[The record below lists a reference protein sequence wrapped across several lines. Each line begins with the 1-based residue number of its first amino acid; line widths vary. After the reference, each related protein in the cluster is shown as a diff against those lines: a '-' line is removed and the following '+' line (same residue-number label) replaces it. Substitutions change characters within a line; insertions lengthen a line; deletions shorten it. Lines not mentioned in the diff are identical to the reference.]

1 MISQQQGFTL
11 IEALIS
17 VAIMAIGF
25 AGVYTLVGISDRI
38 LQNSIDKETLNF
50 QANEI
55 IETLHSDQSNLA
67 EYSGKSL
74 SSCTSLK
81 ASKGKDTQLKRMK
94 RWCERAKG
102 EVGDKRNH
110 DRRKIH
116 VEKKTI
122 GGKDFNIV
130 AVELSNK
137 DGKNSIWV
145 KRVFNAY

>member
-1 MISQQQGFTL
+1 MITDQQGFTL

-25 AGVYTLVGISDRI
+25 AGVYTLVGVSDHI
-38 LQNSIDKETLNF
+38 LQNSIDRETLNF

-81 ASKGKDTQLKRMK
+81 ASKGKEKQLKRMK
-94 RWCERAKG
+94 RWCERVKG
-102 EVGDKRNH
+102 EVGQKRNS
-110 DRRKIH
+110 DTRKIH
-116 VEKKTI
+116 VVKKTFN
-122 GGKDFNIV
+122 GKNFNIV
-130 AVELSNK
+130 AIELS
-137 DGKNSIWV
+137 GKNGKNHVAV
-145 KRVFNAY
+145 KKVFNAY